1 MDVEIAALLFICIV
15 IASVG
20 LRFLYVKY
28 RDRRTGLESYVSHGG
43 SYGGFDGGSDGN
55 SGDMFESTMV
65 PESRLF

>member
-1 MDVEIAALLFICIV
+1 MDVEITALLFICIV

-43 SYGGFDGGSDGN
+43 SYGG